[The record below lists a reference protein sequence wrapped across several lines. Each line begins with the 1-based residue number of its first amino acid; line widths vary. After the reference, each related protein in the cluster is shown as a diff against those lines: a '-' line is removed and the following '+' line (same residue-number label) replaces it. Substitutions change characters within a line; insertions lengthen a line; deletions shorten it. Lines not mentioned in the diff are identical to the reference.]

1 VVLGSVGGGLVGAL
15 VGADV
20 AGGLVGAAVVV
31 VATDVATDV
40 VDATVVGADVA
51 GGRVVIGGS
60 DGSVSSPPLHA
71 LTTATPMASTIARR
85 TAPVVI
91 CHLVRAARLRLP
103 AVRFRPLDQSH
114 DVVGGRQ

>member
-1 VVLGSVGGGLVGAL
+1 VVLGSVGGGLVGATVVGDAL
-15 VGADV
+15 VT
-20 AGGLVGAAVVV
+20 GGLVGATVV
-31 VATDVATDV
+31 DVATDV
-40 VDATVVGADVA
+40 VGAAVVGADVA

-103 AVRFRPLDQSH
+103 AVRSRPLDQSH
-114 DVVGGRQ
+114 YVVGGRQ